1 MFLMSRTKL
10 IITTIISLTI
20 ALLFSLFWVNLSS
33 PYSLQ
38 LMAVLMIIFLLT
50 RKFTK
55 NKLLNS
61 NISLIIFSIT
71 VLILTSE
78 TGGLNSPLFFLTY
91 FLLFGVAF
99 LSSPSVVL
107 ALTLV
112 IILFFSPSLK
122 NINAVVQLFSLLL
135 ITPLAIVFG
144 KQYLE
149 LLKQQGKI
157 VILRKEKKETEE
169 SLKKQET
176 NVLIWISLNLKNGLT
191 EISDYLSQLLSDIGH
206 TTPSQQELLKKAH
219 RKTKSLL
226 KESSGVKEI
235 IDKETD

>member
-1 MFLMSRTKL
+1 MPRTKL
-10 IITTIISLTI
+10 IITTMISLTI

-38 LMAVLMIIFLLT
+38 LMAVLMIIFLLNY
-50 RKFTK
+50 KLTK
-55 NKLLNS
+55 NKLFNN
-61 NISLIIFSIT
+61 NINLTIFST
-71 VLILTSE
+71 AVLILVSE
-78 TGGLNSPLFFLTY
+78 TGGLNSPLFFLIY

-99 LSSPSVVL
+99 LSSPSIVL
-107 ALTLV
+107 ALTLI

-122 NINAVVQLFSLLL
+122 SINAVIQLASLLL

-144 KQYLE
+144 KQYLQ

-157 VILRKEKKETEE
+157 VILKKEKRETEE

-191 EISDYLSQLLSDIGH
+191 EIGDYLSQLLSDIGH
-206 TTPSQQELLKKAH
+206 TTQSQQELLKKAH

-226 KESSGVKEI
+226 KESSGVQKI
-235 IDKETD
+235 IDRETD

>member
-1 MFLMSRTKL
+1 
-10 IITTIISLTI
+10 
-20 ALLFSLFWVNLSS
+20 
-33 PYSLQ
+33 
-38 LMAVLMIIFLLT
+38 MAVLMIIFFLG
-50 RKFTK
+50 RKFAK
-55 NKLLNS
+55 NKLLSS
-61 NISLIIFSIT
+61 NVNLIIFSVA

-78 TGGLNSPLFFLTY
+78 TGGLNSSLFFLTY

-107 ALTLV
+107 TLTLV

-122 NINAVVQLFSLLL
+122 SVNAVIQLFSLLL

-157 VILRKEKKETEE
+157 VILKKEKRETEE
-169 SLKKQET
+169 NLKKQET
-176 NVLIWISLNLKNGLT
+176 NILIWISLNLKNGLT
-191 EISDYLSQLLSDIGH
+191 EIGDCLSQLLSDISH

-219 RKTKSLL
+219 RRTKSLL

>member
-1 MFLMSRTKL
+1 MYPVHAKL

-20 ALLFSLFWVNLSS
+20 ALLFSFFWVHLSS

-38 LMAVLMIIFLLT
+38 LMAILMIIFLINHKL
-50 RKFTK
+50 TK
-55 NKLLNS
+55 NRLFNS
-61 NISLIIFSIT
+61 NINLIILST
-71 VLILTSE
+71 AVLILTSE
-78 TGGLNSPLFFLTY
+78 TGGLSSPLFFLVY

-99 LSSPSVVL
+99 LSSSSVVL
-107 ALTLV
+107 ACTLV
-112 IILFFSPSLK
+112 IILFFSSSLK
-122 NINAVVQLFSLLL
+122 SVNTVIQLASLLL

-157 VILRKEKKETEE
+157 VILKKEKKETEE
-169 SLKKQET
+169 NLKRQET
-176 NVLIWISLNLKNGLT
+176 NALIWISLNLKNGLT
-191 EISDYLSQLLSDIGH
+191 EISNYLSQLLSDIGH
-206 TTPSQQELLKKAH
+206 ITPSQQELLKRAH
-219 RKTKSLL
+219 RKTKGLL